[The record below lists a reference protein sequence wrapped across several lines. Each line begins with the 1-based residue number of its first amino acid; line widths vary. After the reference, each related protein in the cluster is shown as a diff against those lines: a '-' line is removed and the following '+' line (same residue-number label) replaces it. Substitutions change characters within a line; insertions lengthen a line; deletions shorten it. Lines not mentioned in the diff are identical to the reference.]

1 MLVYADIRPKELNVN
16 QFSRIQAYLARVHC
30 VDTYLALIK
39 IHKCVSLS
47 FYAHI
52 NIVIIHDDVALF
64 LKGKH
69 VDGCSFFE
77 LMLQYMCGSR
87 GG

>member
-1 MLVYADIRPKELNVN
+1 M
-16 QFSRIQAYLARVHC
+16 
-30 VDTYLALIK
+30 

-52 NIVIIHDDVALF
+52 NIVIMHDDVALF
-64 LKGKH
+64 LKGRH
-69 VDGCSFFE
+69 VDGCPFFE

-87 GG
+87 GGIGGPYPPGKPQVLWVSIQISI

>member
-1 MLVYADIRPKELNVN
+1 MAKII
-16 QFSRIQAYLARVHC
+16 FSV
-30 VDTYLALIK
+30 LIK

-52 NIVIIHDDVALF
+52 NIVIMHDDVALF

-69 VDGCSFFE
+69 VYGCSFFK

-87 GG
+87 GGRGSVPPWKTTSSMGFYTN

>member
-1 MLVYADIRPKELNVN
+1 MRILIWLWRKQL
-16 QFSRIQAYLARVHC
+16 FSV
-30 VDTYLALIK
+30 LIK

-52 NIVIIHDDVALF
+52 NIVIMHDDVALF

-69 VDGCSFFE
+69 VDGCSFFK
-77 LMLQYMCGSR
+77 LMHVRIQR
-87 GG
+87 GVGGPYLPGKPQVLWVSIQISI